1 MEEEKRLYP
10 FRFCALQNDYI
21 WGSETFRAADLG
33 YRDSLIHD
41 GWLAG
46 NSFSEIMDTYMDRVS
61 GQFSFDLFGRQ
72 FPLCIRTIKVNG
84 KMPLR
89 VHPDDETALDRYD
102 LLGKEKLWY
111 VADSEEDAA
120 ILLGWNR
127 DTNAS
132 EMIDAFDRPDRL
144 PEMLNRVRAEKG
156 MLLHIPSGTVHAA
169 VGKLELLEI
178 AEASPLDFCLHSWG
192 EERSEEEFD
201 PALSGLDALDFIDY
215 KAYSSEMP
223 KPATQGE
230 VSVLLELP
238 QFTVKRIE
246 LRDGLKVCNGENDGF
261 SLFSCVQGRARVL
274 CDECKPLPLD
284 CGETA
289 LVPAECEEFVL
300 EPADRDTIL
309 LETSIPARHIP
320 DRYIDKD

>member
-33 YRDSLIHD
+33 YRDSLIRD

-169 VGKLELLEI
+169 VGKLVTRAEKRI
-178 AEASPLDFCLHSWG
+178 AETF
-192 EERSEEEFD
+192 FD
-201 PALSGLDALDFIDY
+201 
-215 KAYSSEMP
+215 
-223 KPATQGE
+223 
-230 VSVLLELP
+230 VSCI
-238 QFTVKRIE
+238 F
-246 LRDGLKVCNGENDGF
+246 GAAAAC
-261 SLFSCVQGRARVL
+261 A
-274 CDECKPLPLD
+274 
-284 CGETA
+284 
-289 LVPAECEEFVL
+289 
-300 EPADRDTIL
+300 
-309 LETSIPARHIP
+309 
-320 DRYIDKD
+320 